1 MAIDAKKL
9 IGNLLSFYDFSG
21 KTVLSVG
28 AGGGQLVE
36 YARTAKKVYA
46 VDIDRTALDRLS
58 ECLTKLDLSDK
69 FSLIHSDF
77 EKVDVKADVVLFEFC
92 LHEMPDAKTAIT
104 HAQTL
109 SRNIVIC
116 DHLYTSEWA
125 YCVDEDQKAKKV
137 WDVLNT
143 FPDKKINLYDT
154 EQRFASYDEL
164 YNKVKVQGETTL
176 SRIKKYEG
184 CTNFIIPMKYTI
196 AMLHHE

>member
-1 MAIDAKKL
+1 MALDAKKL

-28 AGGGQLVE
+28 AGGGQLIE
-36 YARTAKKVYA
+36 YARDAKQVYA
-46 VDIDRTALDRLS
+46 VDIDPIALVRLS
-58 ECLTKLDLSDK
+58 ENLVVNGLIDK
-69 FSLIHSDF
+69 FMLINADF
-77 EKVDVKADVVLFEFC
+77 EKVDFKADVVLFEFC
-92 LHEMPDAKTAIT
+92 LHEMADAKAAIA

-109 SRNIVIC
+109 SNDIVIC
-116 DHLYTSEWA
+116 DHIPSSDWA
-125 YCVDEDQKAKKV
+125 YCVDEDKKAEKV
-137 WDVLNT
+137 WDVLST

-164 YNKVKVQGETTL
+164 YNKVEVQGRTAI